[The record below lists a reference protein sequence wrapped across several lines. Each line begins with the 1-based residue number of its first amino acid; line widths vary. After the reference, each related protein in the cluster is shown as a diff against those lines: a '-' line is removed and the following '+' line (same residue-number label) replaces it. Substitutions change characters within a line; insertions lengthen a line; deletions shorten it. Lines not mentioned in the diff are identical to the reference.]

1 MNTKTIVLGVSAIAA
16 CVAAFATL
24 SYVRSERD
32 KTEKAREATERA
44 RDETKQQLAQV
55 RDEREKLDRAKVEA
69 QQQTKSLTDAVDA
82 SKQFEQTQ
90 REKGK
95 RANRVSTALV
105 TAQQFKIT
113 AAEHFQTTGQW
124 PKSNKELG
132 LPSSESFRSDTLRSV
147 SIEPYANTSRIRIRY
162 MHEDSTE
169 REIHLVGGVNATIGA
184 FTWQCSSPDTPDIAE
199 FAQGCIYRA
208 K

>member
-1 MNTKTIVLGVSAIAA
+1 MNAKPILLGVGAIAV

-24 SYVRSERD
+24 SYVRSERE
-32 KTEKAREATERA
+32 KTEKARAAAERV

-69 QQQTKSLTDAVDA
+69 QQQTKTLNEAVDA
-82 SKQFEQTQ
+82 SKQFEQAQ

-105 TAQQFKIT
+105 AAQPFKVT
-113 AAEHFQTTGQW
+113 AAEYFQTTGQW
-124 PKSNKELG
+124 PKNNKELG
-132 LPSSESFRSDTLRSV
+132 LPSSESFRSETLRSV

-162 MHEDSTE
+162 MHEDATE
-169 REIHLVGGVNATIGA
+169 REIHLVGGANTVGA
-184 FTWQCSSPDTPDIAE
+184 FTWQCSSPDTTDIAE
-199 FAQGCIYRA
+199 FAQGCVYRA